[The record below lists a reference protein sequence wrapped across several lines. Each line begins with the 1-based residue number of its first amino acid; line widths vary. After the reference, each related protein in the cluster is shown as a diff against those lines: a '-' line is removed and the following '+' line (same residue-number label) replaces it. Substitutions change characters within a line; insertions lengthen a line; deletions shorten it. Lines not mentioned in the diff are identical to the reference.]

1 MSGDNVG
8 KILFFDDYL
17 NESRTFLLLLEQ
29 MAIRIGSLIIEEKL
43 VHKVEEYLRTERFE
57 AVVLDVMASRHGRT
71 DRRAGLQILKEC
83 RSGRM
88 GRLNNRTLIFIRTA
102 RGDVHIKQDALEL
115 GADRYFDKGGE
126 DASVVVDEI
135 EKAVLKRRQ
144 RR

>member
-1 MSGDNVG
+1 MDGG

-29 MAIRIGSLIIEEKL
+29 MAIRLNARVIEEKL
-43 VHKVEEYLRTERFE
+43 VHKVEDYLRTERFE
-57 AVVLDVMASRHGRT
+57 AIILDVMASRHGRT

-88 GRLNNRTLIFIRTA
+88 GRLNQRSLIFIRTA

-115 GADRYFDKGGE
+115 GVDRYFDKGGE
-126 DASVVVDEI
+126 DASIVVEEI
-135 EKAVLKRRQ
+135 EKFIVKRRQ